1 MKLIKSLIEQ
11 HTCVCKFAAGYIS
24 TMNFH
29 MSYKTE
35 FDFNGSTLIPRHVEG
50 SGRKFIDILCHYKD
64 DENRTVF
71 ISPNEDIDLSN
82 LSYPVQTY
90 YNELIKIRD
99 KLADELNNKL
109 IGEKVINLETNK
121 IGIIKSVYMR
131 YNNAVL
137 RVFSW
142 DSELGS
148 ILTTYDSG
156 EWVLINE
163 QS

>member
-1 MKLIKSLIEQ
+1 MNVIKSLIEQ
-11 HTCVCKFAAGYIS
+11 HSCVCRFASGYIS

-35 FDFNGSTLIPRHVEG
+35 FDFKGSTLIPRHVEG
-50 SGRKFIDILCHYKD
+50 SDRDYIDILCHYKN
-64 DENRTVF
+64 DENRTFF
-71 ISPNEDIDLSN
+71 ISPNEDTNLSN
-82 LSYPVQTY
+82 LCFPVQTY

-99 KLADELNNKL
+99 KLKAEIDSNL

-137 RVFSW
+137 RVVSW

-148 ILTTYDSG
+148 ILTTYNG
-156 EWVLINE
+156 GVWELINE